1 MGLPAGRLGWSW
13 WVRAEWPVHNSAVL
27 KEAAS
32 TGMVPGRRYMMTF
45 DPKRVRASGPLA
57 KHAVGFTEELFR
69 RGYPPERAARHVRL
83 LAQLSRWLESHGLGE
98 ADLSEE
104 RVSQFLEARRAE
116 GHRETPSLRWALKL
130 LSFVPGLE
138 VAPAMPVPPTALE
151 VVVGHFRRYLL
162 DERGLA
168 APTVRGYSDMARLF
182 LSRREGPGGTLD
194 LSQVTAEAV
203 TAFVV
208 AERHR
213 RSTASAQVSVTALRS
228 LLRFLFLEGYITQ
241 RLGDAVPAVS
251 VPKGFLPRGLADE
264 VVEALLASCDT
275 STKVGKRDLAVLTVL
290 SRLGLRAG
298 EVAGLQL
305 DDLDWAHSELV
316 VRGKG
321 RRRERL
327 PMPVDVGEALV
338 AYLSSGRPKV
348 ECRAVFLRVHAPVTA
363 MTTSNV
369 AEIVRRACKR
379 AGVTEVGPHRLRHS
393 VATAMLRAGAS
404 LAEVGQVLRE
414 SADATT
420 AIYAKVDRVALRALA
435 QPWPGALP

>member
-1 MGLPAGRLGWSW
+1 MRS
-13 WVRAEWPVHNSAVL
+13 
-27 KEAAS
+27 
-32 TGMVPGRRYMMTF
+32 
-45 DPKRVRASGPLA
+45 DPNRVRASGPLA
-57 KHAVGFTEELFR
+57 KHVVGFTEELFR
-69 RGYPPERAARHVRL
+69 QGYPPERATRHVQL

-98 ADLSEE
+98 HDLSEE
-104 RVSQFLEARRAE
+104 RVAQFLEARRAE
-116 GHRETPSLRWALKL
+116 GYRETPSLRWALKL
-130 LSFVPGLE
+130 LSFVPALE
-138 VAPAMPVPPTALE
+138 IAPAVPAPPTSLE
-151 VVVGHFRRYLL
+151 AIVGHFRRYLL
-162 DERGLA
+162 NERGLA
-168 APTVRGYSDMARLF
+168 APTVRGYSDMARRF
-182 LSRREGPGGTLD
+182 LSRWEGPGGALD

-203 TAFVV
+203 TTFVV

-228 LLRFLFLEGYITQ
+228 LLRFLFSEGYIAQ

-264 VVEALLASCDT
+264 VVEALLASCDS
-275 STKVGKRDLAVLTVL
+275 STKAGKRDLAILTVL

-305 DDLDWAHSELV
+305 DDLDWVHGELV

-327 PMPVDVGEALV
+327 PMPVDVGEALA

-348 ECRAVFLRVHAPVTA
+348 ECRAVFLRVNAPITA

-369 AEIVRRACKR
+369 SEIVHRACRR
-379 AGVTEVGPHRLRHS
+379 AGVPTARAHRLRHS
-393 VATAMLRAGAS
+393 AATALLQAGAS

-435 QPWPGALP
+435 QPWPGVVP